1 MIDPFCYWKENYC
14 CSRMIVIK
22 LKIKEDFKLDRTAF
36 HKVIMSYEQDEERR
50 ITAAQRDVSNN
61 DRPK

>member
-1 MIDPFCYWKENYC
+1 
-14 CSRMIVIK
+14 MIVIK

-50 ITAAQRDVSNN
+50 ITAAQQDVSNN